1 MLGVGSGFLM
11 NLAIARTMG
20 ATEAGFYLLA
30 LAIVIFLSS
39 LCRVGLDN
47 TVLRF
52 VGASA
57 ESGRRGVVHAAFRT
71 AFLVVDRKSTRLN
84 SSHYCASRMPSS
96 ACKKQTRCSS

>member
-1 MLGVGSGFLM
+1 M

-57 ESGRRGVVHAAFRT
+57 ESGRWGVVNAAFRK
-71 AFLVVDRKSTRLN
+71 AFLVVLVVSGLVATAIWVFSPWIAEAILDRKSTRLN
-84 SSHYCASRMPSS
+84 SRHSCA
-96 ACKKQTRCSS
+96 T